1 LYKIASRSQLDENQ
15 IQKWLTHKFPH
26 GFSDLENALER
37 LDLKQMGTVNILFY
51 FIFYLKKT
59 KQHFKF
65 YSYPVIDFLKN

>member
-37 LDLKQMGTVNILFY
+37 LDLKQMGTVNILFKENKT
-51 FIFYLKKT
+51 IFLN
-59 KQHFKF
+59 F
-65 YSYPVIDFLKN
+65 SYPVIDFLKN